1 MSLQSR
7 NCILIWKYLQIFDL
21 YCQYMFILNTKG
33 MYFHPETNL
42 QKVQID
48 FAFSTRFNE
57 LDIINCVV
65 CWWTFIKNN
74 WLTVNSRKLYLP
86 TKLYQSNFQ
95 GLE

>member
-1 MSLQSR
+1 MNMNDSQSWGCHCNR
-7 NCILIWKYLQIFDL
+7 EIAF
-21 YCQYMFILNTKG
+21 
-33 MYFHPETNL
+33 L

-48 FAFSTRFNE
+48 FAFSTGFNE

>member
-1 MSLQSR
+1 MNIINLT
-7 NCILIWKYLQIFDL
+7 Y
-21 YCQYMFILNTKG
+21 FILNTKG

-48 FAFSTRFNE
+48 FAFSTGFNE